1 MVSSYNQK
9 SFDVLADLFEIAGML
24 FLFPDEDTVNS
35 IIEGTFADHLTNIEQ
50 FIPYEGDEKLNDS
63 IQCLNRLKGL
73 NQSDLFEELR
83 KGYSALFL
91 HSGSGV
97 RIWPYE
103 APFRFVND
111 GRTGMPSLFRSPTTI
126 DVEKQFASAGISPA
140 NKRKEPID
148 SFSNECFFISL
159 LLREIA
165 SIDQDA
171 FDIRKERVEQLLHFY
186 KSHASKW
193 FYAFLTKVQESAAS
207 TATAEIYANFT
218 EIGIVAT
225 KVCART
231 VKQYDNV

>member
-1 MVSSYNQK
+1 MSSHNQI
-9 SFDVLADLFEIAGML
+9 SLDILADLFEITGTL
-24 FLFPDEDTVNS
+24 FLFPDEDTVGS
-35 IIEGTFADHLTNIEQ
+35 IIEGTFSDHLADIDQ
-50 FIPYEGDEKLNDS
+50 FVPYEDDEKLDDS
-63 IQCLNRLKGL
+63 IQCLDRLKVL
-73 NQSDLFEELR
+73 SQSDLFEELR

-126 DVEKQFASAGISPA
+126 DVEKQFASAGINPA
-140 NKRKEPID
+140 NKRKEPVD

-165 SIDQDA
+165 NIDQDA
-171 FDIRKERVEQLLHFY
+171 SDIRKERVEQLLHFY

-193 FYAFLTKVQESAAS
+193 FCAFLTKVRESAAS
-207 TATAEIYANFT
+207 IATAESYGSFT